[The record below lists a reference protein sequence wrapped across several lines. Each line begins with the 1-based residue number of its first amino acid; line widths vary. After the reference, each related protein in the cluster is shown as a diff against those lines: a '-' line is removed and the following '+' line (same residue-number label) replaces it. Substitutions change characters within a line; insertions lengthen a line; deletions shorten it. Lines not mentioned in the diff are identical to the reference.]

1 MNRIFNYCT
10 ALLLSALTLSLGSCT
25 EEYEYT
31 GTTADGQQVYFSN
44 NLESQIDLSPTQ
56 TSVTVPVNRIQRGG
70 ALTVDLNVTVE
81 KGSQLSVSNQ
91 VTFNDG
97 DSVAYITINYDPN
110 VIEYGDYDSITVSIP
125 DASLTT
131 PYGNTS
137 YTFTAGLS
145 EWETLGTGYL
155 RDGIM
160 SYVAQQMGFAVDMQ
174 TYQVQIEESVLT
186 PGKYR
191 ISNPFGEGTAFYE
204 SVRDIEGFAWE
215 GGNTGIIIDA
225 TDPSFVYI
233 ANDFYSG
240 YNIKFQD
247 QPVNPHFY
255 SFVDLNMRFYD
266 IPLDALKQQA
276 PQQFGQLSNG
286 VITFPAAA
294 LGFLLSGDYI
304 DDTNTPLY
312 QGNTGDLAVALPG
325 YEITDYSSAF
335 TYRGCFTDVAGNS
348 YAQGTITLGDD
359 VASARY
365 IVAGEGDDLA
375 AIIEGIADGS
385 VEATEITESG
395 EVSIPL
401 DESGNYTMVIVT
413 FNASGEMQSSSTTA
427 FTFTTSTT
435 KVNWQVECE
444 GTYDQNF
451 LPNFITDKDDSGNTF
466 YVGNPLGDGTYTTTL
481 YVDADNPNHFKL
493 EPWLLQTGHL
503 EFTINESG
511 IISFGTFDTGAET
524 GSPYGNMY
532 VLNAEE
538 YFNGAAQGQ
547 PCSFYA
553 QEGYFVFGCMYF
565 VYMNGEYGW
574 MGGTQ
579 EVFAPEG
586 VDMPEKQSAPIN
598 LSRNQLKSNK
608 IVAITPNA
616 SNKIHKNVKSLKA
629 EIGKS
634 QLKARP
640 FRMK

>member
-81 KGSQLSVSNQ
+81 EGSQLSVSNQ

-110 VIEYGDYDSITVSIP
+110 VIEYGEYDSITVSIP

-145 EWETLGTGYL
+145 EWGTSGSTGYY
-155 RDGIM
+155 RDPFFSGFYGI
-160 SYVAQQMGFAVDMQ
+160 DML
-174 TYQVQIEESVLT
+174 TYQVSIEESVVT
-186 PGKYR
+186 PGRYR
-191 ISNPFGEGTAFYE
+191 IVNPYGSGTAFYE
-204 SVRDIEGFAWE
+204 AFVGESAKTSPVFSDLDNGEDHSIV
-215 GGNTGIIIDA
+215 IDA
-225 TDPSFVYI
+225 SDPNYVYMTG
-233 ANDFYSG
+233 DFYSG
-240 YNIKFQD
+240 LSDELGLGENAYGQMHLF
-247 QPVNPHFY
+247 
-255 SFVDLNMRFYD
+255 SMVDDYLRAGMT
-266 IPLDALKQQA
+266 LDAIKAQY
-276 PQQFGQLSNG
+276 PDIFGRLNNG
-286 VITFPAAA
+286 VITFGEQSVLVNYDESYTA
-294 LGFLLSGDYI
+294 LGYLSTSNWAI
-304 DDTNTPLY
+304 
-312 QGNTGDLAVALPG
+312 ALPG

-335 TYRGCFTDVAGNS
+335 TYSGCFTNVAGNS

-427 FTFTTSTT
+427 FTFTTSATR
-435 KVNWQVECE
+435 VNWQVECE

-451 LPNFITDKDDSGNTF
+451 LPNFITNSDNS
-466 YVGNPLGDGTYTTTL
+466 YVGNPLGSGTYTTTL

-493 EPWLLQTGHL
+493 EPWLIQTGHL
-503 EFTINESG
+503 EFTVDGSG
-511 IISFGTFDTGAET
+511 IISFGTFDTGIDS
-524 GSPYGNMY
+524 GSEYGNMY
-532 VLNAEE
+532 VINAEE

-574 MGGTQ
+574 MGGAQ

-586 VDMPEKQSAPIN
+586 VDMPETQSAPIN
-598 LSRNQLKSNK
+598 ISRNQLKSNK
-608 IVAITPNA
+608 VQTRSPIISYTYNGIKA
-616 SNKIHKNVKSLKA
+616 VKADTGKSHLKA
-629 EIGKS
+629 K
-634 QLKARP
+634 P